1 MIVKRMQSLAKMVMV
16 GSQACGET
24 IGEERKINY
33 QLPKFHTEQYNI
45 VPYSIII
52 PHILYCRPYSLI
64 IELFIS
70 TREKLSWAVKA
81 IKQYLEQALNR
92 SSTLKKLEK
101 IFLFKLNFFL
111 PKKEF
116 VFLVAFSLGWV

>member
-1 MIVKRMQSLAKMVMV
+1 MQSLAKMVMV

-33 QLPKFHTEQYNI
+33 QLPKFHTTEQYI
-45 VPYSIII
+45 TTYSIFI

-101 IFLFKLNFFL
+101 IFLSKLNFFL

-116 VFLVAFSLGWV
+116 VFFGCF

>member
-1 MIVKRMQSLAKMVMV
+1 MQSLAKMVMV

-33 QLPKFHTEQYNI
+33 QLPKFHTEQYI
-45 VPYSIII
+45 VPYSIFI

-92 SSTLKKLEK
+92 SSTLKKMEK

-111 PKKEF
+111 PKNEF
-116 VFLVAFSLGWV
+116 VFFGCF

>member
-1 MIVKRMQSLAKMVMV
+1 MQSLAKMVMV

-33 QLPKFHTEQYNI
+33 QLKKFHTTEQYNI
-45 VPYSIII
+45 VPYSIFI

-92 SSTLKKLEK
+92 SSTLKKLE
-101 IFLFKLNFFL
+101 FFFYLNLISFCL
-111 PKKEF
+111 KRNLY
-116 VFLVAFSLGWV
+116 FLVAFSLGWV

>member
-1 MIVKRMQSLAKMVMV
+1 MQSLAKMVMV

-33 QLPKFHTEQYNI
+33 QLPKFHTTEQYNI
-45 VPYSIII
+45 VPYSIFI

-92 SSTLKKLEK
+92 SSTLKKLE
-101 IFLFKLNFFL
+101 IFFLFKLNFFL

-116 VFLVAFSLGWV
+116 VFFCCF

>member
-1 MIVKRMQSLAKMVMV
+1 MQSLAKMVMV

-92 SSTLKKLEK
+92 SSTLKRSFYSNLISFCLKRNLY
-101 IFLFKLNFFL
+101 
-111 PKKEF
+111 
-116 VFLVAFSLGWV
+116 FLVAFSLGWV

>member
-1 MIVKRMQSLAKMVMV
+1 MQSLAKMVMV